1 MRIPVLLLLLL
12 ARTVSFAQTGSAFLR
27 NADEFEKNIG
37 AANAVILDVRTEKEF
52 QSGHIHRA
60 LQANWNDSIQ
70 FRERVKYID
79 RQQPVYIYCLAGIR
93 SAAAADWMR
102 SQGFTQVT
110 ELQGGINSWK
120 KAGKPLDSY
129 KQVKQI
135 SLAEFESMLP
145 KDVPVLVDFGADWC
159 PPCRK
164 MQPVTDSLQRD
175 SSLAFAMINIDAGTQ
190 TELMKTLNIVQ
201 IPVFIIYR
209 NGRETWRKEG
219 LVSIEEFKKQLR

>member
-1 MRIPVLLLLLL
+1 
-12 ARTVSFAQTGSAFLR
+12 
-27 NADEFEKNIG
+27 
-37 AANAVILDVRTEKEF
+37 
-52 QSGHIHRA
+52 
-60 LQANWNDSIQ
+60 
-70 FRERVKYID
+70 
-79 RQQPVYIYCLAGIR
+79 
-93 SAAAADWMR
+93 
-102 SQGFTQVT
+102 VT